1 MWQEGG
7 NARSTT
13 LSAKDSVESQTYQSP
28 EFSAREGVLDTL
40 LAAAADAKDGGAIS
54 RLGQAAG
61 HWLEN

>member
-1 MWQEGG
+1 MWARRGD
-7 NARSTT
+7 ARST
-13 LSAKDSVESQTYQSP
+13 SRSIKGSVKSRTYQSP
-28 EFSAREGVLDTL
+28 APSAREGVLDTL